1 MRNSLRF
8 LLVGFAFVTGSL
20 FALAGVAS
28 AAGDSSDAYV
38 LSNTASRT
46 AELPAA
52 APAATATSAGTTSAA
67 SLAFTGSDALVMASV
82 GVVAVAAGG
91 AILIARRRVAQA

>member
-52 APAATATSAGTTSAA
+52 GTTSAA